1 MRKKHFVAVYGTL
14 KNGKSNYS
22 LMAHIGAEF
31 VGAAKTIE
39 KYPLI
44 CSGGLPYLFENSG
57 VGHRVD
63 AEVYKV
69 DDEGLKILDHFEGHP
84 NFYIRKLCE
93 CELQNGEKRVC
104 FIYFIKEKRTD
115 FGEFTLQKNY

>member
-14 KNGKSNYS
+14 KSGKSNHS
-22 LMAHIGAEF
+22 LMALIGAEF

-44 CSGGLPYLFENSG
+44 CGGGLPYLFENVG
-57 VGHRVD
+57 VGHRID

-69 DDEGLKILDHFEGHP
+69 DDDGLRILDRFEGHP
-84 NFYIRKLCE
+84 NFYIRKPCE
-93 CELQNGEKRVC
+93 CELQNGEKCVC
-104 FIYFIKEKRTD
+104 FIYFINKKRTD
-115 FGEFTLQKNY
+115 FGEFTLQKNC